1 MACQTIKNILMDFA
15 ENAELSWETI
25 ARCCLDYMTNDD
37 VFDMAV
43 CNELIDDIEA
53 NQV

>member
-1 MACQTIKNILMDFA
+1 MTRQTIKNILMGFA
-15 ENAELSWETI
+15 ENAKFSWETI

-43 CNELIDDIEA
+43 CNELLDDVEA
-53 NQV
+53 NQA